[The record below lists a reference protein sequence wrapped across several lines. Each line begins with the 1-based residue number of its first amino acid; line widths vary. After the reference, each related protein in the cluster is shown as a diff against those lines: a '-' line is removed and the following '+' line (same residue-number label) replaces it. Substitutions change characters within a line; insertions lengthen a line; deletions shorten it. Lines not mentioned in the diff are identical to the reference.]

1 MLISLSR
8 AEKLIGSYNLSLV
21 SFLIERMSKGKGE
34 KKKKEKHFHS
44 THFHFLISFFKKSF
58 ITTIDIF
65 IISVGY
71 LICHA
76 LSVSRKKKTPLK
88 TANSLMNLQS
98 ILQVFKVWGLNLS
111 WKKLTCDPVSENAF

>member
-76 LSVSRKKKTPLK
+76 LSVSRKKKNP
-88 TANSLMNLQS
+88 
-98 ILQVFKVWGLNLS
+98 FKDSKQFNELAIYSPGFQGVRIKFVLEE
-111 WKKLTCDPVSENAF
+111 TDM